1 MSMFST
7 VHHRLTT
14 LRGAGVA
21 LLRHFSILLK
31 SIAIIFGAIVL
42 LGCNEKQQTSLFLK
56 ESEIQ
61 AGVKAQMPISG
72 LVSVQIHIP
81 DEVASLSG
89 FFAERVVSDPI
100 VEARIELDE
109 VDVSLKSGEAQ
120 TAGHLVLLAEP
131 IIRTNLLGIDIAEP
145 LNIEL
150 SGQLQLTDQKLYF
163 EPQSLKENGSFFLN
177 NFVPDEYR
185 SQFIENVNDWFVAYF
200 SAYPLYQFT
209 PDSRLTATEIDA
221 TTPVIEDDL
230 VRFLP

>member
-1 MSMFST
+1 MTRFST
-7 VHHRLTT
+7 VYRALATLRAAVAILLRKGVVL
-14 LRGAGVA
+14 LRGAVVLLVA
-21 LLRHFSILLK
+21 AL
-31 SIAIIFGAIVL
+31 L
-42 LGCNEKQQTSLFLK
+42 LGCNEQQSEALFLK

-61 AGVKAQMPISG
+61 TAVETQMPING

-100 VEARIELDE
+100 VEARIELSE
-109 VDVSLKSGEAQ
+109 VDVSLVGNEVPS
-120 TAGHLVLLAEP
+120 AGQIVLLAEP

-150 SGQLQLTDQKLYF
+150 SGQLKITDQKLYF

-177 NFVPDEYR
+177 NFVPREYR
-185 SQFIENVNDWFVAYF
+185 SQFIENLNDWFVAYF

-209 PDSRLTATEIDA
+209 PDSRLSATQIDN
-221 TTPVIEDDL
+221 TTLVIEDDL
-230 VRFLP
+230 VRFMP